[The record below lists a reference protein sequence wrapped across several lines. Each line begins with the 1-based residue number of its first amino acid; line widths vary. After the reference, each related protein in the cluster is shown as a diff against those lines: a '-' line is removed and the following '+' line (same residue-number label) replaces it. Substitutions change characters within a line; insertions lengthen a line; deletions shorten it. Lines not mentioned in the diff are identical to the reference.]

1 MGGASGSYF
10 INPRGSTP
18 EFNRSSPASC
28 CHSQWWHT
36 SSFEVLQGTRQW
48 RAPPCDTFYHAALC
62 QLCHS
67 RQFGS
72 HHTCYYHV
80 LSALL
85 WRCELVMSSA
95 WPSWCTQLAASLQV
109 PPLELL
115 SCRCSAVHMYAHNR
129 FLFQLYAHIY
139 TSYERLL
146 ERDVDVKLTLV
157 SRTLSLFKVQLSLSV
172 SCLLLIVDTISVFSL
187 WLTQGCFWA

>member
-1 MGGASGSYF
+1 
-10 INPRGSTP
+10 
-18 EFNRSSPASC
+18 
-28 CHSQWWHT
+28 
-36 SSFEVLQGTRQW
+36 
-48 RAPPCDTFYHAALC
+48 
-62 QLCHS
+62 
-67 RQFGS
+67 
-72 HHTCYYHV
+72 
-80 LSALL
+80 
-85 WRCELVMSSA
+85 
-95 WPSWCTQLAASLQV
+95 
-109 PPLELL
+109 
-115 SCRCSAVHMYAHNR
+115 VHMYAHNR